1 MFRLTTLMSCFIS
14 LVSGSNE
21 RSTNDFGLLRHKITW
36 PDKLIQKLITV
47 VPSVSVLRGFH
58 CVEID
63 RFSFTSRIRFFFPEV
78 GNIVFRGNDCLRAS
92 KPTKTKNFF
101 KYYENQAKQTNKQNF
116 NTTKN
121 IVQQNTKTSDGL
133 G

>member
-1 MFRLTTLMSCFIS
+1 MILDYWDINNMARLINTETNY
-14 LVSGSNE
+14 SG
-21 RSTNDFGLLRHKITW
+21 
-36 PDKLIQKLITV
+36 
-47 VPSVSVLRGFH
+47 SVSV
-58 CVEID
+58 
-63 RFSFTSRIRFFFPEV
+63 RFKGVPLCWNRQIQLHKSYTFFFPEV